1 MTDLSTFPRGPFGAI
16 IADPPWPYEQ
26 RLGRGQAVG
35 DSTRGGLP
43 YESMTLEEI
52 RALPVGQVA
61 ARDCALLLWTTNTHL
76 PVAFSLLE
84 GWGFTYKTTLTWVKD
99 RIGLGYWL
107 RGISEHA
114 LLAVKGNPR
123 RKFTGPHGASGK
135 AWSTVIHA
143 PRREHSQKPGEVWVM
158 VEDLFDGP
166 YLELFA
172 RHHRQRWL
180 AWGDQV
186 PVWTQNTLRD
196 TVQVSLD
203 TDGGSVGETD

>member
-1 MTDLSTFPRGPFGAI
+1 MTDPSTFPRGPFGAI
-16 IADPPWPYEQ
+16 IVDPPWPYTQ

-52 RALPVGQVA
+52 RALPVGEVA
-61 ARDCALLLWTTNTHL
+61 ARDCALMLWTTNTHL
-76 PVAFSLLE
+76 PVAFPLLE
-84 GWGFTYKTTLTWVKD
+84 SWGFTYKVTLTWVKD

-107 RGISEHA
+107 RGQSEHA

-123 RKFTGPHGASGK
+123 HKFTGPHGASGK

-172 RHHRQRWL
+172 RHHRQGWT
-180 AWGDQV
+180 AWGNQV

-196 TVQVSLD
+196 AVQVPLD
-203 TDGGSVGETD
+203 TSRGPVGESH